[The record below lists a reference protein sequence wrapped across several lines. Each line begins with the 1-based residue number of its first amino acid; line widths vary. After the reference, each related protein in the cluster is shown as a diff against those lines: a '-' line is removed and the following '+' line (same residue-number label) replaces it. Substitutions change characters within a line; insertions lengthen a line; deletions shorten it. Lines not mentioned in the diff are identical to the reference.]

1 MKRINWITAAFILI
15 LILIVITANLGL
27 GPDYF
32 PFMYSVPG
40 LDKVGHFVL
49 MGILAFLINL
59 VLNLKKLRIF
69 GQDFLIGSM
78 AVLLVVALEEFSQLF
93 LVFRAFSILD
103 LVFDLGGILLGGKLA
118 CWYSGKREPGV

>member
-1 MKRINWITAAFILI
+1 MIRINWITAAFIL
-15 LILIVITANLGL
+15 LLSLIVITANLGL
-27 GPDYF
+27 GPVYF
-32 PFMYSVPG
+32 PFMYSFPG

-78 AVLLVVALEEFSQLF
+78 AVLLVVALEELSQLF

-103 LVFDLGGILLGGKLA
+103 LVFDLGGILLGGQLA
-118 CWYSGKREPGV
+118 SWYSGKREPGI